1 MSNKKVRSIIKA
13 FYIIAIAKAVS
24 KCSIIVTNPNCGR
37 TFQISAIG
45 NIKCT
50 RRGNKKRKT
59 TTTTAK
65 RKKKKKKGKKGVD
78 LQNGWSHQCWKEGAC
93 DDPLSL
99 PPPSSEP

>member
-59 TTTTAK
+59 TTTTTAK
-65 RKKKKKKGKKGVD
+65 RKKKKKKERKGLISKMAGATNVGKKA
-78 LQNGWSHQCWKEGAC
+78 LAMT
-93 DDPLSL
+93 L
-99 PPPSSEP
+99 